1 MQCPK
6 CQLVNPPSTSTCDCG
21 YSFEKGTY
29 VGRPSERSTG
39 TRVASAR
46 SRYSALEIV
55 STVYRVTAWLGAA
68 VLVMLG
74 IVLLLNT
81 TDQQKTFAI
90 PAALAC
96 FIYAAVAWL
105 TCMVMAEGITLFIDI

>member
-1 MQCPK
+1 M
-6 CQLVNPPSTSTCDCG
+6 
-21 YSFEKGTY
+21 
-29 VGRPSERSTG
+29 
-39 TRVASAR
+39 
-46 SRYSALEIV
+46 
-55 STVYRVTAWLGAA
+55 
-68 VLVMLG
+68 G

-105 TCMVMAEGITLFIDI
+105 TCMVMAEGITLFIDIADDVRSIAAKLNQ